1 MQLFYSPGAC
11 SLGIHVLLEEIGAP
25 YETALVNLREG
36 EQYKPHFAAINP
48 KGRVPTLRLDNGET
62 LTQYT
67 AISLFV
73 AASHPEANLLPRD
86 PLAAARVIELMDYI
100 VGTLH
105 GQGFRLMFRPQS
117 LGAADETADHAR
129 AHGRGIVEKGVQVL
143 AEAIP
148 RMQQTAGAFSLVD
161 AALFYL
167 ERWIEA
173 AKIAMPGPVADH
185 LQRMRGRPAVQRV
198 LAAEGIQ

>member
-1 MQLFYSPGAC
+1 MKLFYAPGAC

-25 YETALVNLREG
+25 YQTELVNLREG
-36 EQYKPHFAAINP
+36 AQYKPQFAALNA
-48 KGRVPTLRLDNGET
+48 KGRVPTLQLDSGEV

-67 AISLFV
+67 AISLYLG
-73 AASHPEANLLPRD
+73 ALHPEKHLLPPE
-86 PLAAARVIELMDYI
+86 PLAQARVLETMDYI

-105 GQGFRLMFRPQS
+105 GQGFRLIFRPQS
-117 LGAADETADHAR
+117 LGATDETAEHAR
-129 AHGRGIVEKGVQVL
+129 AHGRTIVEKGMTVL
-143 AEAIP
+143 AESLP
-148 RMQQTAGAFSLVD
+148 KLHQVAGEFTLAD

-173 AKIAMPGPVADH
+173 AKFTMPQVLADH
-185 LQRMRGRPAVQRV
+185 LQRMRARPSVQRA